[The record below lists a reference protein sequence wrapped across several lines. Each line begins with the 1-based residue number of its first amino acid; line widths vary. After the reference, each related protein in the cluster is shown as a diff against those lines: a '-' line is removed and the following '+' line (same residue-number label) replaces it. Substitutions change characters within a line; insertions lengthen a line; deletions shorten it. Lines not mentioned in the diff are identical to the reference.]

1 MQKYK
6 GFVNLANKKSNILAT
21 KKCKKLQRNEV

>member
-6 GFVNLANKKSNILAT
+6 GFVNPANKKREYT
-21 KKCKKLQRNEV
+21 GDKKCKKLQRNEV